1 MSLLTAADFIYNALR
16 KCGQLRPGYKASPEL
31 MADGLDEWKAMFDS
45 YNSRRT
51 MAYSMP
57 DSVFPVPAGGG
68 HGTTGNGQTF
78 GGSGFTIGPSAP
90 ADFLGPRPEAIARCN
105 LYLTSAS
112 PSTPTRIPLSQLSME
127 EWTSI
132 VAPVFAPI
140 NVATCFCYDP
150 QYPNGVLWVWPPLNG
165 NSLEIFTW
173 GFLTPPTSL
182 AATFSAPPGYAD
194 VVIWD
199 LARRLWPLC
208 TKDMMPHRVSHQ
220 WLCGQAAIARKAV
233 QDVNRPMPRLATDFR
248 GGVQHNTAGA
258 SDWSLILTGVPY

>member
-1 MSLLTAADFIYNALR
+1 MALVTAQDYIQHAFRN
-16 KCGQLRPGYKASPEL
+16 CGQMRPGYQLPPEL
-31 MADGLDEWKAMFDS
+31 LADGLNAWTAMFDG

-57 DSVFPVPAGGG
+57 DYIFPVPAGGG

-78 GGSGFTIGPSAP
+78 GGAGFQIGPTAL
-90 ADFLGPRPEAIARCN
+90 DFVGPRPEAIARCN

-132 VAPVFAPI
+132 ISPVLTPI
-140 NVATCFCYDP
+140 NVATVFAYDP

-173 GFLTPPTSL
+173 GYLTPPTSL
-182 AATFSAPPGYAD
+182 ATTFSAPPGYAD

-208 TKDMMPHRVSHQ
+208 TKDMMPHKASHQ
-220 WLCGQAAIARKAV
+220 WLCGQAAIARKSV
-233 QDVNRPMPRLATDFR
+233 MDVNRPSPRLATDFR
-248 GGVQHNTAGA
+248 GCLGPQNHGA
-258 SDWSLILTGVPY
+258 ADWQLLLTGVPY

>member
-1 MSLLTAADFIYNALR
+1 MPLVTAGDYIYQAFR
-16 KCGQLRPGYKASPEL
+16 RCGQMRPGYKPPPEL
-31 MADGLDEWKAMFDS
+31 LQDGLDDWKVMFDG
-45 YNSRRT
+45 YNACRT
-51 MAYSMP
+51 LAYTMP
-57 DSVFPVPAGGG
+57 DYVYAVPAGGG

-78 GGSGFTIGPSAP
+78 GGAGFTIGPTAV
-90 ADFLGPRPEAIARCN
+90 DFTGPRPEAIARCN
-105 LYLTSAS
+105 LYLTTAS

-132 VAPVFAPI
+132 ISPVLTPI
-140 NVATCFCYDP
+140 NVGTCFAYDP

-173 GFLTPPTSL
+173 GFLTPP
-182 AATFSAPPGYAD
+182 AALTTAFTAPPGYAD

-208 TKDMMPHRVSHQ
+208 TKDMMPNKVSHQ

-233 QDVNRPMPRLATDFR
+233 MDVNRPMPRLATDFR
-248 GGVQHNTAGA
+248 GGMHQNTAGA
-258 SDWSLILTGVPY
+258 SDWALLLTGVPY